1 VLKKG
6 SSRPCSSK
14 VDGDGIGGP
23 NSRAY
28 VGSMGCNITGNLR
41 SRLASFVTFVLQH
54 HSFILE
60 DFLYRLLFVRV
71 GWRKGSPRRRRLDL
85 RKKPRRQSS
94 LSVLV
99 LLLNC

>member
-1 VLKKG
+1 VFKKG

-41 SRLASFVTFVLQH
+41 SRLASFVTFVRQH

-60 DFLYRLLFVRV
+60 DFLYRLLFVSRLEEGITPKTSV
-71 GWRKGSPRRRRLDL
+71 GSPE
-85 RKKPRRQSS
+85 KT
-94 LSVLV
+94 
-99 LLLNC
+99 